1 MPSSGFRMMSR
12 CSAWKARMSAS
23 RRVTSVGGVYC
34 GNSRRSRLVE
44 HARAFALGLAQQV
57 GGVEVLAVE
66 GRVLA
71 HHHGVS
77 LAQFEGGM
85 DAHGAEPALLT
96 ALALDLDGI
105 RQRDLTRMGGDPAP
119 SHPAQIARLAGQ
131 QAMAA
136 TLRLAHHG
144 EGGVLV
150 GLEGLQ
156 RVGNEKNLHGV

>member
-1 MPSSGFRMMSR
+1 MLNVEGADVGFTPGDQRG
-12 CSAWKARMSAS
+12 W
-23 RRVTSVGGVYC
+23 RVLRELQDGELFRVVAQ
-34 GNSRRSRLVE
+34 RSRLVE
-44 HARAFALGLAQQV
+44 NARAFALGLAQQV

-77 LAQFEGGM
+77 LAQLEGSVN
-85 DAHGAEPALLT
+85 DHGAKPAVLT
-96 ALALDLDGI
+96 ALALDLDVI
-105 RQRDLTRMGGDPAP
+105 RQRDLTRVGRDEPTG
-119 SHPAQIARLAGQ
+119 HPTQVARLAGQ